1 MADINTPVKAQ
12 GSALPKYKIKGSA
25 KAIGFP
31 GLPGVEYTEDHLNGE
46 HGEMIVGVMKKKNA
60 AVFAKLV
67 EEVK

>member
-1 MADINTPVKAQ
+1 MSTQAQ
-12 GSALPKYKIKGSA
+12 PHPSAKVAKYKIKGSA